1 MKVAVLGKVDQ
12 KGLSFL
18 KENEFKVIEI
28 ENFEIQ
34 KKKILFLKPL
44 FFWSLFLKTLQGLS

>member
-1 MKVAVLGKVDQ
+1 MKVAILGKVDQ

-34 KKKILFLKPL
+34 YLREQLEL
-44 FFWSLFLKTLQGLS
+44 SLIHI

>member
-18 KENEFKVIEI
+18 KENEFKVE
-28 ENFEIQ
+28 
-34 KKKILFLKPL
+34 KLRILKY
-44 FFWSLFLKTLQGLS
+44 KT

>member
-34 KKKILFLKPL
+34 NLKAVSYTHL
-44 FFWSLFLKTLQGLS
+44 TLPTKA